1 MRKNDREAVSPHPT
15 SRRAPPIRR
24 RNGLIG
30 DLEYILRLLRP
41 SIHDDWFTVE
51 LTMPQLRALFALRR
65 HGDCRMGIVANQLGT
80 SLSTA
85 TGVIDRL
92 VERGLVERWQ
102 DPADRRSNVCHLT
115 QEGVDLAERLLTLRR
130 REWEE
135 RLNGLTD
142 DEAREAQRA
151 LTILLEGLER
161 LGQEEADD
169 SEDEEAR
176 SS

>member
-1 MRKNDREAVSPHPT
+1 
-15 SRRAPPIRR
+15 
-24 RNGLIG
+24 
-30 DLEYILRLLRP
+30 
-41 SIHDDWFTVE
+41 
-51 LTMPQLRALFALRR
+51 MPQLRALFALRR

-102 DPADRRSNVCHLT
+102 DAADRRSNICRLT
-115 QEGVDLAERLLTLRR
+115 PAGVDLAERLLALRR

-135 RLNGLTD
+135 RLSGLTD
-142 DEAREAQRA
+142 EEAAEAQRG
-151 LTILLEGLER
+151 LTILLEGLTR
-161 LGQEEADD
+161 LGQ
-169 SEDEEAR
+169 SEPSEPESEEAR